1 MLSKNSESS
10 TDELK
15 LLDLKQCDSVKDIVI
30 AMGSCSFGARM
41 LGEVTLK
48 LSQWIKHK
56 KQPVVIYD
64 GNPSDPLGQLLTE
77 MVKRQWF
84 AQVVSQQYYAS
95 QATSQETVVV
105 IGSYSASFEKALS
118 SQVGRCI
125 FINRLGLALPGQLSD
140 GYFPDAV
147 FCDPTFALPVIFASL
162 DEMFHGKKTT
172 VSQLIWQLSHYGGL
186 GTDTSQAAHTL
197 LKMVHDPDC
206 RVFLTL
212 SGAMTIAKM
221 GLVICDMIDLGM
233 VNAICTTGAL
243 MAHGLVESVGL
254 KHFKYNPNA
263 NDANLAQQKLNR
275 VTDTLE
281 PETNL
286 DHIGDIITQLFDQYD
301 GKDCLSPRLFCQ
313 KIGEYLTVHYP
324 HERGI
329 LKSAYEQN
337 VPVIIPAFHDSEL
350 GNDIYLDNH
359 GRKSTG
365 REPITF
371 DMEIDTAYLLDTVL
385 QSPQLGIF
393 TIGGGVPRN
402 FTQNIPCLIDRM
414 NEVAEANLPSKQF
427 SYGCRICPDP
437 MYYGHLSGCT
447 YSEGMS
453 WRKMNVHG
461 HFSEVRA
468 DATQIWPFL
477 VKFVMEA
484 QGDK

>member
-1 MLSKNSESS
+1 MLSKEIKCKPPA
-10 TDELK
+10 DELK
-15 LLDLKQCDSVKDIVI
+15 LLDLKQCDSVGDIVLG
-30 AMGSCSFGARM
+30 MGHCSFGARM

-48 LSQWIKHK
+48 LSQWI
-56 KQPVVIYD
+56 QANNPPVAVYD
-64 GNPSDPLGQLLTE
+64 GRPDDPLGQLLTE
-77 MVKRQWF
+77 MVKQQWF
-84 AQVVSQQYYAS
+84 SQVVSQQYYAS
-95 QATSQETVVV
+95 QTAAQETVVV
-105 IGSYSASFEKALS
+105 IGAYSASFEKVLAC
-118 SQVGRCI
+118 QAKKCV
-125 FINRLGLALPGQLSD
+125 FINRLGLALPGQLAD
-140 GYFPDAV
+140 GYFPDVV
-147 FCDPTFALPVIFASL
+147 FCDPTFALPVMFASL
-162 DEMFHGKKTT
+162 DEMLTGKATT
-172 VSQLIWQLSHYGGL
+172 ASQLMQQLAHYGGL
-186 GTDTSQAAHTL
+186 GTDVSRAAQTL
-197 LKMVHDPDC
+197 LAMVNDDDC

-233 VNAICTTGAL
+233 VDAICTTGAL

-286 DHIGDIITQLFDQYD
+286 DHIGDIITQLFEQYD
-301 GKDCLSPRLFCQ
+301 GNDCLSPRLFCHH
-313 KIGEYLTVHYP
+313 IGEYLAAHYP

-329 LKSAYEQN
+329 LKSAYEQDI
-337 VPVIIPAFHDSEL
+337 PVIIPAFHDSEL

-359 GRKSTG
+359 GRKRSG
-365 REPITF
+365 RKPITF
-371 DMEIDTAYLLDTVL
+371 DMELDTAHLLNTAL
-385 QSPQLGIF
+385 QSSRLGIF

-414 NEVAEANLPSKQF
+414 NQVAGANLPSKQF

-453 WRKMNVHG
+453 WRKMDIHG

-484 QGDK
+484 